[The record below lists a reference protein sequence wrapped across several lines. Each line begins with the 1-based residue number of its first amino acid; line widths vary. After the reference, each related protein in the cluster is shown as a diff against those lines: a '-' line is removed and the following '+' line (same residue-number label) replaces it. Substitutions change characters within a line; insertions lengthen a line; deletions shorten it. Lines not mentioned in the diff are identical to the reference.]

1 MPVSLGCDSLNTTN
15 SLVDQWPASS
25 RGALLKAAHPGAAR
39 DEMDTLF
46 CPRKKMKLVVSI
58 AEKQFEISL

>member
-25 RGALLKAAHPGAAR
+25 GGALLKAAHPGAAR

-46 CPRKKMKLVVSI
+46 CPRKKMKLVV
-58 AEKQFEISL
+58 